1 MYLCSNIYIVE
12 YYIVIAYHLLSNIE
26 VYVVFILRFMYVTK
40 HPCFKLKSYKIY
52 CTLLLHLTLFDDVTF
67 IYKAIFRIRIS
78 DGKCR
83 SLFGKLYC
91 VGTELVQ
98 ITLTDLNK
106 LAHEESFTM
115 LIIIVE
121 KFHVHKYVSK
131 SQSIFIEVTST
142 PITLNVAEVK
152 NSKLNHCDEKI
163 RIISYY
169 RTHVYDLKL
178 TITRYT
184 SHKNELAKFP
194 SKMSLRNPPNEGQH
208 IIIVDWSILMLL
220 MLFLES
226 GKYLMS

>member
-1 MYLCSNIYIVE
+1 MITYIYPTKTNMNSKICKGNNKRCRYIMYLCSNIYIVE

-98 ITLTDLNK
+98 ITLTDFNK

-152 NSKLNHCDEKI
+152 NSKLNHCDEKNPDYKLLSHTCLWSKI
-163 RIISYY
+163 DYNKIYKPQKWISE
-169 RTHVYDLKL
+169 V
-178 TITRYT
+178 
-184 SHKNELAKFP
+184 
-194 SKMSLRNPPNEGQH
+194 SK
-208 IIIVDWSILMLL
+208 
-220 MLFLES
+220 
-226 GKYLMS
+226 